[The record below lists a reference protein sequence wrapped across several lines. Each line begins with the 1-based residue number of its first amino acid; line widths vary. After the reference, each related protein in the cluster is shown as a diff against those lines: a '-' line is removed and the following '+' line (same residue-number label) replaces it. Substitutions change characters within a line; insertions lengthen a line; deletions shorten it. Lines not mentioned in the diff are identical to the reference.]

1 MEKGIYYIEGDI
13 VSMQLILINELS
25 EEENLWLRG
34 LTDKLP
40 SNNIVDKLIAD
51 YEQNQ
56 DNNLYRSV
64 MDIIVRANKE
74 KFGGNYMCDALE
86 EIFEELYRGRL
97 DAEVQEI
104 AAQKAEEMAKQKAE
118 EIAKQRA
125 EEIAKQRAEE
135 IAKQRAEEKT
145 QILGN
150 LISKLLKLGR
160 IEDAEKAATN
170 AVYREQLYQ
179 EFGLG

>member
-1 MEKGIYYIEGDI
+1 M
-13 VSMQLILINELS
+13 
-25 EEENLWLRG
+25 
-34 LTDKLP
+34 P

-135 IAKQRAEEKT
+135 IAKQRAEEIAKQRAEEKT